1 MAEREP
7 ALAGF
12 VHATILKH
20 DRLENALSYH
30 LATQAGRRGSRPAA
44 GARDLRGGAW
54 PPIPSIGAAVR
65 ADLSAVFER
74 DPACH
79 SFVEAFLYY
88 KGFHALECYRI
99 AHWLW
104 RQDRKRHGAVLP
116 EPHLRNCSRWTSIP
130 PPGWAAAS

>member
-1 MAEREP
+1 MAAREP

-12 VHATILKH
+12 IHATILKH
-20 DRLENALSYH
+20 DRLEHALSYH
-30 LATQAGRRGSRPAA
+30 LARKLGGEDLEPAGWRAKPSKRR
-44 GARDLRGGAW
+44 W
-54 PPIPSIGAAVR
+54 PPMPDIGEAMR

-79 SFVEAFLYY
+79 SFVEAFLFY

-104 RQDRKRHGAVLP
+104 RQNRQAHGAVLP
-116 EPHLRNCSRWTSIP
+116 EPHLRNCSRWTFIP
-130 PPGWAAAS
+130 PPRWAAAS